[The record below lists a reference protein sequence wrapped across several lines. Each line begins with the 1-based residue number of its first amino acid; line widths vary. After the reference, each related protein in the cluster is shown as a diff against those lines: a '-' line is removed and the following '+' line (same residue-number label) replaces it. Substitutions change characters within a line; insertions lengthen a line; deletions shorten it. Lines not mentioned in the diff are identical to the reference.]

1 MSFDV
6 SLTGSHNTSDLI

>member
-1 MSFDV
+1 MSFEV